1 MKEEM
6 KMKRILLSLSLILVL
21 ALGSVAVFA
30 DDAKPAAPFKSN
42 IEILAEVIGE
52 DAENVLEA
60 LRAGKS
66 LSVQAQEADKFDEFV
81 DAIKENRAL
90 RIDALVESGRL
101 TKERAEVMKTFME
114 NHDCTGTQQFAMR
127 NALNNGERFGL
138 GIGRGNGGQG
148 LGPAAGLNGNGDGAV
163 PGQGFGPG
171 NGGRGGMMRGGFGQ
185 GGQGFGGV
193 CFQGTTDAQ

>member
-1 MKEEM
+1 
-6 KMKRILLSLSLILVL
+6 MKRILLSLSLILVL

-30 DDAKPAAPFKSN
+30 DDAKPTVEFKSN
-42 IEILAEVIGE
+42 IEILAEIIDVDEE
-52 DAENVLEA
+52 DVLEA

-66 LSVQAQEADKFDEFV
+66 LSVQAQDADKFDEFV

-101 TKERAEVMKTFME
+101 TEERAEVMKTFMA

-138 GIGRGNGGQG
+138 GSGRANGGQG
-148 LGPAAGLNGNGDGAV
+148 LGQTEGFDRERPNGEAAGL
-163 PGQGFGPG
+163 GQGFGPA